1 MAQSLNT
8 HVDLTIRANSYL
20 GLGTHGDVLVGDRA
34 FEYYNE
40 KNPEDFIQIPWDQVD
55 HVAASILFGGRWIS
69 RFAVFCKDGQGTY
82 SFSTRDDKA
91 TLRAMRA
98 HLGAQRLVRSASFF
112 QVVAAGFSGLVRSLT
127 RR

>member
-55 HVAASILFGGRWIS
+55 HVAASVLFGGRWIS
-69 RFAVFCKDGQGTY
+69 RFAVFCKDNQGTY

-91 TLRAMRA
+91 TLRAMRD
-98 HLGAQRLVRSASFF
+98 HLGAEKLVRSAGFF
-112 QVVAAGFSGLVRSLT
+112 QVIGDGLSGLA
-127 RR
+127 RRITKH

>member
-8 HVDLTIRANSYL
+8 SVDLTIRANSYL
-20 GLGTHGDVLVGDRA
+20 GLGSHGDIMVGDRA

-40 KNPEDFIQIPWDQVD
+40 RNPGDFIQIPWDQID
-55 HVAASILFGGRWIS
+55 HVAASVLFGGRWIS

-98 HLGAQRLVRSASFF
+98 YLGAERLVRSPGFF
-112 QVVAAGFSGLVRSLT
+112 QVIGEGLGVLARRLT
-127 RR
+127 GR